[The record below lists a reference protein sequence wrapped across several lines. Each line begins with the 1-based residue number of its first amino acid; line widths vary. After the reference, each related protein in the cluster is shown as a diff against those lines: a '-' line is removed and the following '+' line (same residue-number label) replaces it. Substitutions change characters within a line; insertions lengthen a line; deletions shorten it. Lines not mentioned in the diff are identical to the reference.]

1 MQMLQ
6 LTYTII
12 SDKIKKDYRMKLL
25 KTLSLSVASLALMS
39 AASYAGTLDNVKKA
53 GVIKCGVS
61 TGIAGFSATD
71 SNGVWKGIDVDF
83 CKSVAATV
91 LGDASKVKYVSLT
104 AKERFTALQSGE
116 IDVLARS
123 STWTATRDTSLG
135 LNFAGVN
142 YYDGQGFLVNKS
154 LGINDAKELDG
165 ATFCIQAGTTTELN
179 LTDYFKANNMEYKAV
194 TYDTSGQTIDG
205 FKKGRCDAVTSD
217 ASQLYG
223 LKLKMKNPDSV
234 KVLPQIIS
242 KEPLGPVV
250 RQGDD
255 KWFNVVKWT
264 MYAIIEAEELGLTSS
279 NVDKNMNSTNP
290 SIKRLLGSSGKAGE
304 NLGLDSKW
312 AYNAIKQVGNY
323 GESFDRNV
331 GKDSKLNIAR
341 GLNNL
346 WNKGGLM
353 YPMPVR

>member
-1 MQMLQ
+1 
-6 LTYTII
+6 
-12 SDKIKKDYRMKLL
+12 MKLTKIALLFGLTALVPTFASADTLAQVL
-25 KTLSLSVASLALMS
+25 KK
-39 AASYAGTLDNVKKA
+39 GTLN
-53 GVIKCGVS
+53 CGVS
-61 TGIAGFSATD
+61 TGIPGFSATD
-71 SNGVWKGIDVDF
+71 SKGVWKGIDVDF
-83 CKSVAATV
+83 CRAVASAV
-91 LGDASKVKYVSLT
+91 LGDASKIKYIPLT

-116 IDVLARS
+116 IDVLSRA

-154 LGINDAKELDG
+154 LGINSAKELDG

-179 LTDYFKANNMEYKAV
+179 LTDYFKANNMEYKSV

-223 LKLKMKNPDSV
+223 LRLKMKDPSSV
-234 KVLPQIIS
+234 KVLPEIIS

-255 KWFNVVKWT
+255 VWFNVVRWT
-264 MYAIIEAEELGLTSS
+264 LFALLEAEELGVSS
-279 NVDKNMNSTNP
+279 MNVDKMLKSDNP
-290 SIKRLLGSSGKAGE
+290 SVKRLLGTSGKAGE
-304 NLGLDSKW
+304 NLGLKSDW
-312 AYNAIKQVGNY
+312 AYQIVKNVGNY
-323 GESFDRNV
+323 GESFDKHV
-331 GKDSKLNIAR
+331 GKDSPLNIDR

-353 YPMPVR
+353 YSMPVR